1 MGKINHNDAHYI
13 EILVRNL
20 YKLDLGKPPLIAN
33 ADTFETSPIYAAI
46 MIVSYIYAKGLPT
59 EDRQLNDWIG
69 KYELDFNEISE
80 EIPEKL
86 VNNYIKDLE
95 KIVDHYTSY
104 DESTRKNRRP
114 PSIAQGAAARS
125 EKLFGDAAVLEIIC
139 AVMFSDFTQDTAG
152 VADGDDPARQIMR
165 DDAARSDPAVFPD
178 MNGGV
183 ILICLLA
190 QRGQD
195 GVRRRCND
203 HIRRKHGIIADI
215 DMRIIHQ
222 REIEIGIDMP
232 AEMYMLSAEIG
243 MQGRLN
249 IAILPD
255 LGKHFPQ
262 HCSALLHF
270 RGAGLIKVVKAV
282 QAALLLG
289 CNFRISRQIKLAG
302 MHFLLHAH
310 IAFSPSSA
318 VRICCFFQI
327 CSMR

>member
-33 ADTFETSPIYAAI
+33 ADTFETSAIYAAI

-139 AVMFSDFTQDTAG
+139 AVVFSDFAQDAAG

-165 DDAARSDPAVFPD
+165 DDAARSNHGIVADGDAGQNNGARSDPAVFPD

-190 QRGQD
+190 QRGCAAVATITL
-195 GVRRRCND
+195 GANMV
-203 HIRRKHGIIADI
+203 
-215 DMRIIHQ
+215 
-222 REIEIGIDMP
+222 
-232 AEMYMLSAEIG
+232 LS
-243 MQGRLN
+243 
-249 IAILPD
+249 PT
-255 LGKHFPQ
+255 
-262 HCSALLHF
+262 
-270 RGAGLIKVVKAV
+270 
-282 QAALLLG
+282 
-289 CNFRISRQIKLAG
+289 
-302 MHFLLHAH
+302 
-310 IAFSPSSA
+310 
-318 VRICCFFQI
+318 
-327 CSMR
+327 